1 MQLRPAIGEA
11 CKQACPAVAF
21 CLVFEPFLMILSVA
35 MSVLV
40 SVRVIFVWSILEN
53 EMFDSPF
60 LFSLIFI
67 IFIIRI

>member
-1 MQLRPAIGEA
+1 
-11 CKQACPAVAF
+11 
-21 CLVFEPFLMILSVA
+21 